1 MSQHLATATLD
12 GHPVEIVAGF
22 DRRLGDYFLQVI
34 DERNDMLYTSLQD
47 PLLHLQ
53 EPLLDWTDIATLR
66 SKVAELG
73 LRLPAQLVDEVEG
86 DGRRRA
92 GNRIVRHLADG
103 PPVTLLAG

>member
-22 DRRLGDYFLQVI
+22 DRRLGDYFLQVF
-34 DERNDMLYTSLQD
+34 DERNDMLYTS
-47 PLLHLQ
+47 LQ

-66 SKVAELG
+66 AKVAELG

-86 DGRRRA
+86 DGRRHA
-92 GNRIVRHLADG
+92 GNCIVRHLADG

>member
-1 MSQHLATATLD
+1 MGRERSIVQFPD
-12 GHPVEIVAGF
+12 GSRQFVP
-22 DRRLGDYFLQVI
+22 I
-34 DERNDMLYTSLQD
+34 DG
-47 PLLHLQ
+47 
-53 EPLLDWTDIATLR
+53 LDWTDIATLR
-66 SKVAELG
+66 AKVAELG

>member
-34 DERNDMLYTSLQD
+34 DERNDMLYTSLQ
-47 PLLHLQ
+47 

-66 SKVAELG
+66 AKVAELG
-73 LRLPAQLVDEVEG
+73 LRLPAQLVDEVEA
-86 DGRRRA
+86 DGHRSA